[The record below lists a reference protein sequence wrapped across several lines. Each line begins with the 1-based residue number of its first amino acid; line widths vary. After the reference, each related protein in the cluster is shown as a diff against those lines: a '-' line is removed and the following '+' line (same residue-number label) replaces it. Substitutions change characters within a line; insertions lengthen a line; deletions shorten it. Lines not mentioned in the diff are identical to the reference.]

1 MLYPYKMNF
10 KKRLKDIAD
19 FLQPYQ
25 RMWQNEIML
34 MYPNPVQDYPS
45 DWIDE
50 IASVKDKDL
59 IIRLEKKDFEGII
72 QTPTLLSYYK
82 NIDELCLIDRA
93 PELPSFPETP
103 FSFLYVIPKKQ
114 HEIRKLA
121 PFIKHLYKVK
131 DAEAIVDIGGGIG
144 LLAQAVVNHYDL
156 KVISLDMDGEL
167 QETGKRRHEKNA
179 SNPKNKVQYHKIKV
193 HSDEVAFR
201 EILKPKMITIGLHT
215 CGPLANDQLTAS
227 ASLKVENLINFGCC
241 YHKLS
246 KRDFTQ
252 NLSSFAKSLPFQVD
266 QSPFCLTLASRAH
279 KKMDEK
285 DFDFKIKVKLYR
297 YMMHFLLTDEY
308 NLPNCTSLGNTAH
321 KVYDQSFGIYALEQF
336 ERIKITPKHTKEELD
351 DYFDNSERQELIQ
364 KMLAAGLIRNAMGR
378 LLELY
383 LLIDRAIFLEE
394 QGYKVELME
403 FFDESISP
411 RNIGIVAERQK

>member
-10 KKRLKDIAD
+10 KKRLKDIAE

-34 MYPNPVQDYPS
+34 MYPNPIQDYPS
-45 DWIDE
+45 DWIEE
-50 IASVKDKDL
+50 IILVKDKDL
-59 IIRLEKKDFEGII
+59 LIRLEKKDYQGII
-72 QTPTLLSYYK
+72 QNPGLLDFYERIEELSTLQK
-82 NIDELCLIDRA
+82 I
-93 PELPSFPETP
+93 PELPPMPETP

-114 HEIRKLA
+114 HEIKKLA
-121 PFIKHLYKVK
+121 PFINQIYKDK
-131 DAEAIVDIGGGIG
+131 SAEAVVDIGGGIG
-144 LLAQAVVNHYDL
+144 LLAQAMVNHYDL

-179 SNPKNKVQYHKIKV
+179 KNPDNKVQYHKIKV
-193 HSDEVAFR
+193 HSDEEAFKQ
-201 EILKPKMITIGLHT
+201 ILKPKMLTIGLHT
-215 CGPLANDQLTAS
+215 CGPLANDQITATAS
-227 ASLKVENLINFGCC
+227 LGVNTLINFGCC

-246 KRDFTQ
+246 KRESTQ
-252 NLSSFAKSLPFQVD
+252 NLSSFAKSLPFPID

-285 DFDFKIKVKLYR
+285 DFDFKIKVKFYR

-308 NLPNCTSLGNTAH
+308 DMPNCTSLGNTAH
-321 KVYDQSFGIYALEQF
+321 KVYDESFGVYALEQF
-336 ERIKITPKHTKEELD
+336 ERIKVIPRHSKEELD
-351 DYFDNSERQELIQ
+351 DYFVNVERQELIQ

-383 LLIDRAIFLEE
+383 LLLDRAIFLEE

-411 RNIGIVAERQK
+411 RNIGLVAEREN